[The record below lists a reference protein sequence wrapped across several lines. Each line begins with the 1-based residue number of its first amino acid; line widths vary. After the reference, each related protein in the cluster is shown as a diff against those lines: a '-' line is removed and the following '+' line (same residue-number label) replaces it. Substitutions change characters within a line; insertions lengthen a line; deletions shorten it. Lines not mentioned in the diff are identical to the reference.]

1 MKRLNYWIV
10 LVVIVYG
17 SVEALSYGGLL
28 LLSEYRDLRY
38 EPVDGISARHSQI
51 TRRYIKEKISYRSH
65 SPTLGWS
72 TRENGSTFLYQTNA
86 SGIRSN
92 QEYALTPPRG
102 VRRVSTFGDSFTH
115 GSDVKNDHTWQAVME
130 GSRSNLEAL
139 NFGVGGFGLDQSYL
153 RYLQDG
159 IQYNSHIVLI
169 GFMPENI
176 YRTVNTYRPFYI
188 PRSGTP
194 LAKPR
199 FVIQDGTLALIPNPM
214 QTLDDYKRLLAHPK
228 EVLSEI
234 GTHDHF
240 YKKRYTSSRW
250 DWSPTVRVLKIARQ
264 KAFDRTSSEE
274 DITTH
279 GVFNEESE
287 AFRVTQRIFEEFR
300 NAAIENG
307 SVPIILILPARGDV
321 ARYRRKSGK
330 IYSPLLSYFDS
341 RGYRYVD
348 LMDAFENAAVEDLF
362 GLAHYSV
369 LANKLVGKYVVDYLD
384 NMRIK
389 NTARAD
395 S

>member
-169 GFMPENI
+169 GFMPEKGV
-176 YRTVNTYRPFYI
+176 YRSFCN
-188 PRSGTP
+188 
-194 LAKPR
+194 L
-199 FVIQDGTLALIPNPM
+199 
-214 QTLDDYKRLLAHPK
+214 
-228 EVLSEI
+228 
-234 GTHDHF
+234 
-240 YKKRYTSSRW
+240 
-250 DWSPTVRVLKIARQ
+250 
-264 KAFDRTSSEE
+264 
-274 DITTH
+274 
-279 GVFNEESE
+279 
-287 AFRVTQRIFEEFR
+287 
-300 NAAIENG
+300 
-307 SVPIILILPARGDV
+307 
-321 ARYRRKSGK
+321 RKVS
-330 IYSPLLSYFDS
+330 
-341 RGYRYVD
+341 
-348 LMDAFENAAVEDLF
+348 
-362 GLAHYSV
+362 
-369 LANKLVGKYVVDYLD
+369 
-384 NMRIK
+384 
-389 NTARAD
+389 
-395 S
+395 